1 MTSQP
6 YHPYID
12 EAEYENRNI
21 CYIEDRPK
29 HNSRKLIR
37 YKYNKHIDVIGE
49 GGFGK
54 VFKVT
59 LDSTIQ
65 DVKSTKL
72 YALKQIPTHL
82 LLTEKE
88 RKLRALNEI
97 RIHRQLKHKN
107 ICKFEHSFEDAN
119 NIYILLEYCPYQSL
133 QELIKK
139 RGKLKEYEVR
149 YYMFQV
155 LQALHYLRQH
165 KIVHRDL
172 TLSNIFLC
180 DNNVVKIGDFGLS
193 FKETENTEK
202 PDLFC
207 GTEGYVAPETSIY
220 KFNYKTDV
228 FAFGVCIY
236 MLLAGKS
243 LFQGTPAQTGEMIEK
258 GDIPYDQH
266 CKCSEEARDLLERIF
281 QLENKRIDIDEIYKH
296 PFFACGKG
304 LIGVKLPKLK
314 LEGIVDKEEITKLH
328 QQYLDELNELSK
340 NVTMRNV
347 CSFGEV
353 LYQKRKKEENSE
365 DLFAIKNKG
374 TLTLRGAMLLKK
386 GSSRLLRFRKET
398 SKEILM
404 SGSNGGNS
412 GVDRNLNVIA
422 ENKAD
427 HEDDSCSFAERDCK
441 TPQLPVKKLFSGN
454 SAFSNRNL
462 FSHFSNMANTPTTT
476 AHKRNSENNND
487 NIIDN
492 DKQSIKNNSS
502 TSVLFIPTTATSAP
516 SSVNNR
522 KSSNEFPMNNPI
534 PFSLQAFLSKRNHEL
549 KSIETFQSTSP
560 TSSPNAVLV
569 HHKQQQQQS
578 STSPVNNS
586 HINMTLNNNIK
597 TYDTYEH
604 DNNCYIIAFLD
615 FSLHYGVA
623 YVLNTGAVGMLFN
636 DKTVMTQVYKDKQ
649 PCKSIIY
656 QFIDHLHNK
665 QVNQELVL
673 PLIAPSDDVAKKA
686 KVLFTLHKAF
696 NYDVMFSNSSNNGC
710 SSSSNSNTNIHLMK
724 WKRNDNGEYVFVLNN
739 KNVQV
744 FIKKSSY
751 NIIFSYTNN
760 TKMIR
765 YINNINNVN
774 YQAEVIECKGNEQF
788 WNVNYNEDN
797 GDSEIGNN
805 IKYAIDVINNL

>member
-59 LDSTIQ
+59 LDSNIQ

-119 NIYILLEYCPYQSL
+119 NIYILLEYCPHQSL

-180 DNNVVKIGDFGLS
+180 DDNVVKIGDFGLG

-296 PFFACGKG
+296 PFFACGRG
-304 LIGVKLPKLK
+304 LVGVKLPKLK
-314 LEGIVDKEEITKLH
+314 LEGVVDKEELTRLH

-340 NVTMRNV
+340 NVIMRNV

-353 LYQKRKKEENSE
+353 LYQKRKKEENNE

-386 GSSRLLRFRKET
+386 GSSRLLRFRKENT
-398 SKEILM
+398 KEM
-404 SGSNGGNS
+404 ANNGSNTNS
-412 GVDRNLNVIA
+412 NSNNGVDRNLNVIA

-427 HEDDSCSFAERDCK
+427 HEEDSCSFNERDCK
-441 TPQLPVKKLFSGN
+441 TPQIPAKKFLTGGGL
-454 SAFSNRNL
+454 SNRNL
-462 FSHFSNMANTPTTT
+462 FSHFSSMMNATNR
-476 AHKRNSENNND
+476 KRTSNEAEHSNEND
-487 NIIDN
+487 
-492 DKQSIKNNSS
+492 DKQSLRNTSS

-522 KSSNEFPMNNPI
+522 KCSNEFPMNNPI
-534 PFSLQAFLSKRNHEL
+534 PFSLQAFLSKRNQEL
-549 KSIETFQSTSP
+549 KNIETFQSASP
-560 TSSPNAVLV
+560 TSATAFQCKRSL
-569 HHKQQQQQS
+569 Q
-578 STSPVNNS
+578 STSPINSDSNNM
-586 HINMTLNNNIK
+586 NMTLNMNGNIK
-597 TYDTYEH
+597 SYETNEH
-604 DNNCYIIAFLD
+604 DGNCYIVAFLD
-615 FSLHYGVA
+615 FSSHYGIA

-636 DKTVMTQVYKDKQ
+636 DKTVMTQVYKDKRPTQ
-649 PCKSIIY
+649 SIVY
-656 QFIDHLHNK
+656 QFIDHLQNK
-665 QVNQELVL
+665 QVNQELSL

-696 NYDVMFSNSSNNGC
+696 NYDVMFGDNASMLSSVHGHNGA
-710 SSSSNSNTNIHLMK
+710 NIHLLR

-744 FIKKSSY
+744 FLKKNRY
-751 NIIFSYTNN
+751 NIIFSYTNSQ
-760 TKMIR
+760 KVIR
-765 YINNINNVN
+765 YINNTNNN
-774 YQAEVIECKGNEQF
+774 YEAEVIECKDAEHF
-788 WNVNYNEDN
+788 HYNEDN
-797 GDSEIGNN
+797 EVGTN
-805 IKYAIDVINNL
+805 IKRAIDVINSSV

>member
-59 LDSTIQ
+59 LDSNIQ

-119 NIYILLEYCPYQSL
+119 NIYILLEYCPHQSL

-139 RGKLKEYEVR
+139 RGKLKEFEVR

-180 DNNVVKIGDFGLS
+180 DDNVVKIGDFGLS

-228 FAFGVCIY
+228 FAFGVCVY

-314 LEGIVDKEEITKLH
+314 LEGVVDKEEITKLH

-340 NVTMRNV
+340 NVMMRNV
-347 CSFGEV
+347 CSFGDV
-353 LYQKRKKEENSE
+353 LYQKRKKEENNE

-398 SKEILM
+398 SKEIFVNNINNN
-404 SGSNGGNS
+404 SNS

-427 HEDDSCSFAERDCK
+427 HEEDSCSFAERDCK
-441 TPQLPVKKLFSGN
+441 TPQIPAKKFLTG

-462 FSHFSNMANTPTTT
+462 FSHFSNVANTSTNY
-476 AHKRNSENNND
+476 KRNSDNNNQSND
-487 NIIDN
+487 ND
-492 DKQSIKNNSS
+492 DKQSLKNNSS

-522 KSSNEFPMNNPI
+522 KCSNDFPMNNPI

-560 TSSPNAVLV
+560 TSTNALLQ
-569 HHKQQQQQS
+569 HKQQQLH
-578 STSPVNNS
+578 STSPVNHNS
-586 HINMTLNNNIK
+586 NMNMTLNMNSNIK
-597 TYDTYEH
+597 IYDTYEN
-604 DNNCYIIAFLD
+604 DSNCYIIAFLD
-615 FSLHYGVA
+615 FSLHYGIA

-649 PCKSIIY
+649 PCQSIIY
-656 QFIDHLHNK
+656 QFIDHLQNK
-665 QVNQELVL
+665 QVNQELSL

-696 NYDVMFSNSSNNGC
+696 NYDVMFSNYVCNEQH
-710 SSSSNSNTNIHLMK
+710 SNTNIHLMR
-724 WKRNDNGEYVFVLNN
+724 WKRTDNGEYVFVLNN

-744 FIKKSSY
+744 FIKKNSY
-751 NIIFSYTNN
+751 NITFSYTNN
-760 TKMIR
+760 QKTIR

-774 YQAEVIECKGNEQF
+774 YNAEVIECKDNDNFGN
-788 WNVNYNEDN
+788 VHIYNEDN
-797 GDSEIGNN
+797 EVGNN
-805 IKYAIDVINNL
+805 IKHAIDVINKL